1 MGWRVFFVILVF
13 ILQAETQQ
21 ISMFADFNNRPL
33 QRRSGSLRFLTAQY
47 ITAVVMST
55 RRLNHTE
62 KRQVNFAGLQ
72 LNSFQAVTLCRQLN
86 SLQTVTLCRQ
96 LNSLQTVALCRQLN
110 SLQTVSLC
118 RQLNSLQIVTYCRQ
132 SLPVSRTDRAV
143 ILSLWINYKYLPSNY
158 VWWRKSH

>member
-1 MGWRVFFVILVF
+1 
-13 ILQAETQQ
+13 
-21 ISMFADFNNRPL
+21 MFADFNKRPL

-62 KRQVNFAGLQ
+62 KRQVNFVGLQ

-96 LNSLQTVALCRQLN
+96 LNSLQTV
-110 SLQTVSLC
+110 
-118 RQLNSLQIVTYCRQ
+118 TYCRQ

-143 ILSLWINYKYLPSNY
+143 TLSLWINYKYLPSNY
-158 VWWRKSH
+158 VWCKRVTSSEAITENGDILVP